1 MSLILALSISLDSPF
16 NWSTACV
23 WQCVDERGHVLAA
36 ERVGNVSAC
45 LEQNLT
51 WANSVMNFDHVGRAY
66 LSLFEVA
73 IFKGWTG
80 IMYDAVDSREVNW
93 TFFF

>member
-1 MSLILALSISLDSPF
+1 
-16 NWSTACV
+16 
-23 WQCVDERGHVLAA
+23 
-36 ERVGNVSAC
+36 VGNVSAC

-80 IMYDAVDSREVNW
+80 IMYDAVDSREVNR
-93 TFFF
+93 TIFLKVYKNQKILQFMILEKSTCAYI

>member
-1 MSLILALSISLDSPF
+1 MF
-16 NWSTACV
+16 

-80 IMYDAVDSREVNW
+80 IMYDAVDSREVKMNIILKGV
-93 TFFF
+93 

>member
-1 MSLILALSISLDSPF
+1 M
-16 NWSTACV
+16 V
-23 WQCVDERGHVLAA
+23 GA
-36 ERVGNVSAC
+36 EQVPDVTAC

-80 IMYDAVDSREVNW
+80 IMYDATDSREVRPW
-93 TFFF
+93 SQLKFFEFN